1 MIVSALNKSYLWQET
16 SDFDY
21 VYVVL
26 KLSGTCFVIKVA
38 HVAELLYRLLQ
49 QRAEKAGNFQS
60 L

>member
-26 KLSGTCFVIKVA
+26 KLSGTSFVIKVA
-38 HVAELLYRLLQ
+38 HVVELL
-49 QRAEKAGNFQS
+49 
-60 L
+60 